1 MTLHLSDSKESS
13 EVATDTTRS
22 RVNVFDHS
30 GKEFLLNLDRAER
43 AEFYRLLDE
52 APWEGP
58 TASGH
63 WQVRDLC
70 GHMID
75 VTEGYLERFAMARGG
90 QEAPAAL
97 GLPIMA
103 SKLDEAAQS
112 FRTLTKE
119 QAITRLKT
127 ASDKLFEIFDALD
140 DKQWSGEIVHHK
152 YMGPL
157 PASFYAGFQL
167 IDYSIHSWD
176 IKSGLGKE
184 EPLSDDAAVTLIPFM
199 LIVIQYTVDPSNR
212 DLKTRFG
219 IEIEGPGGGSWTVDV
234 DGQSVNIAEGASEGR
249 EVIFDFN
256 PNDFVL
262 ATYQRKRGG
271 RVRGNEALAERV
283 RDLLF
288 KI

>member
-1 MTLHLSDSKESS
+1 MT
-13 EVATDTTRS
+13 TTPA
-22 RVNVFDHS
+22 RVNVMDYS
-30 GKEFLLNLDRAER
+30 GKQFLLDLDRDER
-43 AEFYRLLDE
+43 GEFYKLLDE

-75 VTEGYLERFAMARGG
+75 VTESYLERFAMERAG
-90 QEAPAAL
+90 QDAPAAL

-103 SKLDEAAQS
+103 SRLDEGATR
-112 FRTLTKE
+112 FRSLTRE
-119 QAITRLKT
+119 QAISRLKT
-127 ASDKLFEIFDALD
+127 ASDKMFEIFDALD
-140 DKQWSGEIVHHK
+140 DKQWGGEIVSHV

-157 PASFYAGFQL
+157 PACFFAAFQL

-176 IKSGLGKE
+176 IKAGLGRA

-199 LIVIQYTVDPSNR
+199 LIVIQYTVDAERAR
-212 DLKTRFG
+212 DLKAKFG
-219 IEIEGPGGGSWTVDV
+219 LEISGPGGGNWCVSV
-234 DGQSVNIAEGASEGR
+234 DGTTVSYEEADTADCDTVFS
-249 EVIFDFN
+249 FN
-256 PNDFVL
+256 PSEFVL
-262 ATYQRKRGG
+262 STYQRRRAGSARGDT
-271 RVRGNEALAERV
+271 ALAERI

>member
-1 MTLHLSDSKESS
+1 MT
-13 EVATDTTRS
+13 TTPA
-22 RVNVFDHS
+22 RVNVMEYP
-30 GKEFLLNLDRAER
+30 GKQFLLDLDRVER
-43 AEFYRLLDE
+43 GEFYQLLDE

-75 VTEGYLERFAMARGG
+75 VTESYLERFAMERAG

-103 SKLDEAAQS
+103 SRLDEGATR
-112 FRTLTKE
+112 FRSLTRE

-127 ASDKLFEIFDALD
+127 ASDKMFEIFDALD
-140 DKQWSGEIVHHK
+140 EQQWGGEIVSHV

-157 PASFYAGFQL
+157 PACFFAAFQL

-176 IKSGLGKE
+176 IKAGLGRD
-184 EPLSDDAAVTLIPFM
+184 EPLSDDAAITLIPFM
-199 LIVIQYTVDPSNR
+199 LIVIQYTVDAERAR
-212 DLKTRFG
+212 DLKARFG
-219 IEIEGPGGGSWTVDV
+219 LEISGPGGGNWCVSV
-234 DGQSVNIAEGASEGR
+234 DGTTVSYEEADTADCNTVFS
-249 EVIFDFN
+249 FN
-256 PNDFVL
+256 PSEFVL
-262 ATYQRKRGG
+262 STYQRQRAGSARGDT
-271 RVRGNEALAERV
+271 ALAERI

>member
-1 MTLHLSDSKESS
+1 VAADS
-13 EVATDTTRS
+13 TRT
-22 RVNVFDHS
+22 RVNVMEHS

-43 AEFYRLLDE
+43 AEFYKLLDE
-52 APWEGP
+52 APWEGA

-75 VTEGYLERFAMARGG
+75 VTEGYLDRFAIARAG

-97 GLPIMA
+97 GLPVMA
-103 SKLDEAAQS
+103 SMLDEAAQS
-112 FRTLTKE
+112 FRSLSKE

-140 DKQWSGEIVHHK
+140 DKQWSGEIVVHK

-157 PASFYAGFQL
+157 PASFYAAFQL

-176 IKSGLGKE
+176 IKVGLGRD
-184 EPLSDDAAVTLIPFM
+184 EPLSDDAAITLIPYM
-199 LIVIQYTVDPSNR
+199 MIVIQYTVDAQRATGFKS
-212 DLKTRFG
+212 RFG
-219 IEIEGPGGGSWTVDV
+219 IEIEGAGGGSWAVDV
-234 DGQSVNIAEGASEGR
+234 DGTSVNIVEGSTEGCQTVF
-249 EVIFDFN
+249 EFE

-262 ATYQRKRGG
+262 STYQRRRGG
-271 RVRGNEALAERV
+271 RVRGDEQLAERV
-283 RDLLF
+283 RDILF

>member
-1 MTLHLSDSKESS
+1 M
-13 EVATDTTRS
+13 ATETPS
-22 RVNVFDHS
+22 RVNVMEYS

-43 AEFYRLLDE
+43 AEFYKLLDE

-63 WQVRDLC
+63 WQTRDLC

-75 VTEGYLERFAMARGG
+75 VTESYLERFATARAGK
-90 QEAPAAL
+90 EAPPAL

-103 SKLDEAAQS
+103 QKLDEGAQR
-112 FRTLTKE
+112 FRSLSKAE
-119 QAITRLKT
+119 AIARLKT
-127 ASDKLFEIFDALD
+127 ASDRMFEIFDALD
-140 DKQWSGEIVHHK
+140 DKQWSGEIVSHV

-157 PASFYAGFQL
+157 PACFYAAFQL

-176 IKSGLGKE
+176 IKVGLGRD
-184 EPLSDDAAVTLIPFM
+184 EPLSDDAAITLIPFM
-199 LIVIQYTVDPSNR
+199 LIVIQYTVDAERAR

-219 IEIEGPGGGSWTVDV
+219 IDISGPGGGRWCVSV
-234 DGQSVNIAEGASEGR
+234 DGTSVSYEEGSTEGCDA
-249 EVIFDFN
+249 VFSFT
-256 PNDFVL
+256 PNEFVL
-262 ATYQRKRGG
+262 STYQRRRGG
-271 RVRGNEALAERV
+271 TVAGDAAMGERI

>member
-1 MTLHLSDSKESS
+1 ME
-13 EVATDTTRS
+13 
-22 RVNVFDHS
+22 HS

-52 APWEGP
+52 APWEGK

-75 VTEGYLERFAMARGG
+75 VTEGYLDRFALARAG

-103 SKLDEAAQS
+103 KMLDEAAQS
-112 FRTLTKE
+112 FRSLSKE

-140 DKQWSGEIVHHK
+140 DKQWGGEIVVHK

-157 PASFYAGFQL
+157 PACFYAGFQL

-176 IKSGLGKE
+176 IKAGLDRE
-184 EPLSDDAAVTLIPFM
+184 EPLSDDAAVTLIPYM
-199 LIVIQYTVDPSNR
+199 MIVLQYTVDERNK
-212 DLKTRFG
+212 DLKARFG
-219 IEIEGPGGGSWTVDV
+219 IEIEGPGGGSWAVDV
-234 DGQSVNIAEGASEGR
+234 DGTTVNIAEGSTEGCDTVF
-249 EVIFDFN
+249 EFE
-256 PNDFVL
+256 PSDFVL
-262 ATYQRKRGG
+262 SIYQRKRGG
-271 RVRGNEALAERV
+271 SVRGDEALAERV